1 MNFIR
6 RKRWIIV
13 SMMLVVVVALTL
25 SLTGASAASSSQ
37 STGNNKDEITYTVE
51 ISGVGN
57 YEYLNVEVPESLV
70 QVIEFQDGADLI
82 LRKRPGRTSCT
93 NMILTSDPSNPAL
106 FDIYYDWFDNVK
118 NGQYDR
124 RSALI
129 TLLDSDGLE
138 IIRYNAMGTWPTEWR
153 TVVQE
158 DNEVVIEIELVV
170 EQLFL
175 MPTATP

>member
-1 MNFIR
+1 MNFIIKK
-6 RKRWIIV
+6 KRIIV
-13 SMMLVVVVALTL
+13 AVILAVVVALTV
-25 SLTGASAASSSQ
+25 SLTGASAANSGQ
-37 STGNNKDEITYTVE
+37 GTGNNKYEITYTVE
-51 ISGVGN
+51 ISGIGN

-93 NMILTSDPSNPAL
+93 NLVLTTDPSNPVL
-106 FDIYYDWFDNVK
+106 FDIYYDWFQNVK

-124 RSALI
+124 RSAVI
-129 TLLDSDGLE
+129 LLTDSNGVD
-138 IIRYNAMGTWPTEWR
+138 IVKYNAMGTWPTEWR

-170 EQLFL
+170 EELFL
-175 MPTATP
+175 MPTT